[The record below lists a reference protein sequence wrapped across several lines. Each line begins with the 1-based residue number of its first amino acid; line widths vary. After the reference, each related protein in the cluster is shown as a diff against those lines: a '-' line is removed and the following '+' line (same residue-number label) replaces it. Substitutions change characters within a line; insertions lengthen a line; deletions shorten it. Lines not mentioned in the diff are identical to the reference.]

1 MEVVVAKIT
10 FYPVGNADST
20 LIELD
25 NGKNILIDYAHSQ
38 EAEECGDEKVVL
50 DREIRSKLSH
60 YDPHIDVVVFTH
72 ADEDHTRGAADFFA
86 FEHAS
91 KYQSKGRVRIN
102 ELWVPAAL
110 IVEEG
115 LKGDDR
121 VIRQEARHRLKKGS
135 GVKVFSRPG
144 LLDAWLSREGIEEQS
159 ARRCIVIS
167 AGRTVPGFDQ
177 LSDGLEVFVHSPFA
191 FRDGASLQS
200 RNDGS
205 LFLHLTFIVGDR
217 KTRVMMGADTTW
229 EVLADIIRITKY
241 YGREERLQWDIYRV
255 AHHCSYL
262 SLAPEK
268 GKDTTAPS
276 RDIDWLFTQGSKGSY
291 IISSSQPIPS
301 SDDSAQ
307 PPHRQAA
314 NYYRKKAHANG
325 GEFLVTMEHPSVYL
339 PRPLTF
345 SIGAHG
351 ITLARVENAKAD
363 SKMIDTSGRMR

>member
-1 MEVVVAKIT
+1 MAKIT

-38 EAEECGDEKVVL
+38 EAEACGDEKVVL

-60 YDPHIDVVVFTH
+60 YDPYIDVVVFTH

-135 GVKVFSRPG
+135 GVKVFSCPG

-159 ARRCIVIS
+159 ARRCVVIS
-167 AGRTVPGFDQ
+167 AGRTVPGFDP

-205 LFLHLTFIVGDR
+205 LFLHLTFTVGDR
-217 KTRVMMGADTTW
+217 TIRVIMGADTTW

-268 GKDTTAPS
+268 GRDITAPS

-301 SDDSAQ
+301 GDDSAQ

-314 NYYRKKAHANG
+314 NYYRKKVCANG

-351 ITLARVENAKAD
+351 ITLAKAETAKAD
-363 SKMIDTSGRMR
+363 SKMIDTSGRIT